1 MPTILLVDDDQSVRA
16 AVEDWLC
23 AAGFSVI
30 AAPETAAGLREL
42 EAHPE
47 VDLCLVDLVM
57 PSDVPDGRFFLSA
70 VRSRK
75 PNMPVILMTGYYG
88 AAIRLADL
96 ADLKVVTLL
105 YKPIDVDSL
114 VGEIRRQLGS
124 RSD

>member
-1 MPTILLVDDDQSVRA
+1 MPTILLVDDDHAVRA

-96 ADLKVVTLL
+96 KVVTLL

>member
-96 ADLKVVTLL
+96 KVVTLL

-124 RSD
+124 LSD